1 MRSIRRSSV
10 TGGTWP
16 LSRVTISPMP
26 LVIDARDVSKQF
38 VLRHNA
44 GELKVRA
51 LGLLGAAARARRE
64 EFWALR
70 GVSLRIADGESL
82 ALVGRNGS
90 GKSTFLKLVAGIHR
104 PTGGHLLIRRGVHIA
119 SMIELGTGFHPEL
132 TGQENVLLNASI
144 HGLSRAEALAMYD
157 SVVSYSGLQH
167 FMDVPIKNYSSGM
180 HMRLGFAIA
189 ANLNPDILLLDEI
202 FAVGDEEFQRQCMST
217 LQGFLAAGRTILF
230 VSHSSAAVQS
240 MCQRV
245 CVLEAGELRYDGS
258 VDEGLSE
265 YRRLNA
271 LSPHQAL
278 GSAHQ
283 AVAPAGD
290 QASPRQASGGG
301 WSEQGA
307 WVFEFLRRQ
316 GLQPSHYVLDMG
328 CGSLAAASRL
338 LPYMEQ
344 SHYWGFDRNVE
355 LFVAGVQVE
364 LPRAGV
370 RPERGHFVLNEDFNL
385 SEIPHTFDLAISSL
399 FLRRLSLNSIA
410 RCFASVIRTLAP
422 AGRFYVT
429 WTDVDE
435 ADAFSPKHWPD
446 GSTTWPDR
454 EPFHYTFAML
464 AGIADLTG
472 GHAERLADDSH
483 PRGERVMVITRRA

>member
-1 MRSIRRSSV
+1 
-10 TGGTWP
+10 
-16 LSRVTISPMP
+16 MP

-44 GELKVRA
+44 GDIKVRA
-51 LGLLGAAARARRE
+51 LGLLGSGARARRE

-70 GVSLRIADGESL
+70 SVSLRIADGESL

-144 HGLSRAEALAMYD
+144 HGLSRAAALAMYD

-202 FAVGDEEFQRQCMST
+202 FAVGDEEFQRQCMAT
-217 LQGFLAAGRTILF
+217 LQAFVAAGRTILF
-230 VSHSSAAVQS
+230 VSHSGAAVQS

-258 VDEGLSE
+258 VNEGLAE

-271 LSPHQAL
+271 QSPHQAL
-278 GSAHQ
+278 GSVPQ
-283 AVAPAGD
+283 APASAGG
-290 QASPRQASGGG
+290 QASPPQAAGSPWADLGD
-301 WSEQGA
+301 
-307 WVFEFLRRQ
+307 WVYDFLRRQ
-316 GLQPSHYVLDMG
+316 GLQPSQYVLDVG
-328 CGSLAAASRL
+328 CGNLAGASRL
-338 LPYMEQ
+338 LPFMEQ

-355 LFVAGVQVE
+355 LFVAGVQME
-364 LPRAGV
+364 LPRVGV
-370 RPERGHFVLNEDFNL
+370 RPEWGHFVLNDDFNL
-385 SEIPHTFDLAISSL
+385 SEIPYTFDLAISSL

-410 RCFASVIRTLAP
+410 RCFASVIRKLSP

-429 WTDVDE
+429 WTDVSD
-435 ADAFSPKHWPD
+435 ADAFSPKQWAD

-454 EPFHYTFAML
+454 DPFHYTFDML
-464 AGIADLTG
+464 AGIAELTG
-472 GHAERLADDSH
+472 GRAERLPDDSH
-483 PRGERVMVITRRA
+483 PRGERVMVITHRP

>member
-1 MRSIRRSSV
+1 
-10 TGGTWP
+10 
-16 LSRVTISPMP
+16 MP

-44 GELKVRA
+44 GEIKVRA
-51 LGLLGAAARARRE
+51 LGLLGSGARARRE

-189 ANLNPDILLLDEI
+189 ANLSPDILLLDEI
-202 FAVGDEEFQRQCMST
+202 FAVGDEEFQRQCMAT
-217 LQGFLAAGRTILF
+217 LQSFLAAGRTILF
-230 VSHSSAAVQS
+230 VSHSGAAVQAI
-240 MCQRV
+240 CRRV
-245 CVLEAGELRYDGS
+245 CVLDGGELRYDGD
-258 VDEGLSE
+258 VDGGLAE
-265 YRRLNA
+265 YRRINA
-271 LSPHQAL
+271 QSPHQAV
-278 GSAHQ
+278 GASSHAAA
-283 AVAPAGD
+283 AVENEAPN
-290 QASPRQASGGG
+290 RQASVGP
-301 WSEQGA
+301 WAENGA
-307 WVFEFLRRQ
+307 WVFDFLRRQ
-316 GLQPSHYVLDMG
+316 GLERSHYVLDVG
-328 CGSLAAASRL
+328 CGSLAAAVHL

-370 RPERGHFVLNEDFNL
+370 RPERGHFVLNEDFDL

-410 RCFASVIRTLAP
+410 RCFASVTRKLSA

-429 WTDVDE
+429 WTDVSD
-435 ADAFSPKHWPD
+435 ADAFSPKQWAD

-454 EPFHYTFAML
+454 DPFHYTFGML
-464 AGIADLTG
+464 AGIAELTG
-472 GHAERLADDSH
+472 GRAERLPDDSH
-483 PRGERVMVITRRA
+483 PRGEQVMVITRRP

>member
-1 MRSIRRSSV
+1 
-10 TGGTWP
+10 
-16 LSRVTISPMP
+16 MP

-44 GELKVRA
+44 GDIKVRA
-51 LGLLGAAARARRE
+51 LGLLGSGARARRE

-144 HGLSRAEALAMYD
+144 HGLSRAAALAMYD

-189 ANLNPDILLLDEI
+189 ANLDPDILLLDEI

-230 VSHSSAAVQS
+230 VSHSGAAVQS

-245 CVLEAGELRYDGS
+245 CVLEAGELRYDGG
-258 VDEGLSE
+258 VNEGLAE

-271 LSPHQAL
+271 QSPHQAL
-278 GSAHQ
+278 GSVPQ
-283 AVAPAGD
+283 ASSSAGG
-290 QASPRQASGGG
+290 QASPAQAGGSPWAELG
-301 WSEQGA
+301 D
-307 WVFEFLRRQ
+307 WVYDFLRRQ
-316 GLQPSHYVLDMG
+316 GLQPSQYVLEVG
-328 CGSLAAASRL
+328 CGNLAGASRL
-338 LPYMEQ
+338 LPFMEQ

-364 LPRAGV
+364 LPRVGV
-370 RPERGHFVLNEDFNL
+370 RPEWGHFVLNDEFEL
-385 SEIPHTFDLAISSL
+385 SEIPCTFDLAISSL

-410 RCFASVIRTLAP
+410 RCFASVIRKLSP

-429 WTDVDE
+429 WTDVSDE
-435 ADAFSPKHWPD
+435 DAFSPKQWAD

-454 EPFHYTFAML
+454 DPYHYTFDML
-464 AGIADLTG
+464 AGIAELTG
-472 GHAERLADDSH
+472 GRAERLPDDSH
-483 PRGERVMVITRRA
+483 PRGERVMVITRRP

>member
-1 MRSIRRSSV
+1 MS
-10 TGGTWP
+10 
-16 LSRVTISPMP
+16 
-26 LVIDARDVSKQF
+26 LVIEARNVSKQF

-44 GELKVRA
+44 GEIKVRA
-51 LGLLGAAARARRE
+51 LAMFGAAARARRE

-104 PTGGHLLIRRGVHIA
+104 PTGGQLLIRRGVHIA

-144 HGLSRAEALAMYD
+144 HGLSRAEALAAYD

-189 ANLNPDILLLDEI
+189 ANLDPQILLLDEI
-202 FAVGDEEFQRQCMST
+202 FAVGDEEFQRQCMAT
-217 LQGFLAAGRTILF
+217 LQAFLAAGRTIIF
-230 VSHSSAAVQS
+230 VSHSSAAVQAI
-240 MCQRV
+240 CRRV
-245 CVLEAGELRYDGS
+245 CVLEAGELKYDGD
-258 VDEGLSE
+258 VDAGLVE
-265 YRRLNA
+265 YRRLNSQ
-271 LSPHQAL
+271 SPHQAL
-278 GSAHQ
+278 GAASHASQDDHPKTPTR
-283 AVAPAGD
+283 PAGGPSTGD
-290 QASPRQASGGG
+290 
-301 WSEQGA
+301 QGA
-307 WVFEFLRRQ
+307 WVFDFLRRQ
-316 GLQPSHYVLDMG
+316 GLQPSNYVLDVG
-328 CGSLAAASRL
+328 CGSLAAAIHL

-355 LFVAGVQVE
+355 LFVTGVQVE

-370 RPERGHFVLNEDFNL
+370 RPERGHFVLNEDFDL
-385 SEIPHTFDLAISSL
+385 AEIPHTFDFALSTL

-410 RCFASVIRTLAP
+410 RCFASVVRKLSP
-422 AGRFYVT
+422 GGRFYVT

-435 ADAFSPKHWPD
+435 ADAFAAKQWPD

-454 EPFHYTFAML
+454 EPFHYTFEML
-464 AGIADLTG
+464 AGIAELTG
-472 GHAERLADDSH
+472 GRAERLADDSH
-483 PRGERVMVITRRA
+483 PRGERVLVIMRR